1 MQIHLSLDGAGGLG
15 QRLYES
21 LRRALIDG
29 QVLAGQ
35 RLPSSRVLAAELGV
49 SRRLVVEA
57 YERLV
62 AEGFLGAA
70 PGRGTF
76 VLRVPPRQ
84 REEERA
90 GPGPGAH
97 WRSLPAWG
105 GRLAPGRHN
114 FPGGATD
121 R

>member
-29 QVLAGQ
+29 QVPPGE

-62 AEGFLGAA
+62 AEGFLGGA

-76 VLRVPPRQ
+76 VLRVPPPLP
-84 REEERA
+84 REAERPRSEER
-90 GPGPGAH
+90 
-97 WRSLPAWG
+97 L
-105 GRLAPGRHN
+105 
-114 FPGGATD
+114 
-121 R
+121 